1 MSIATLKKKTR
12 TQYNNMSV
20 GSKHG
25 FSLNGTHRSQG
36 YVGQTSLSRSLP
48 TTPMRGNVAKGYGG
62 CCGNYVIKPIIQSAV
77 VSLNDPKVIK
87 SSVLGTSGMLS
98 TQYRW
103 IRRPHPFISVKASN
117 DNNLKSQSYHIDKIR
132 NLTLI
137 ATTSGPCKS
146 IYPHLPICK
155 TDCNKSSNYNILQKL
170 QPITKDLNNKL
181 SLAQSTYIQ
190 YLNNGCVIENK
201 PNPNNNTSGKPFICG
216 SKLSIIN

>member
-62 CCGNYVIKPIIQSAV
+62 CCGKYVIKPIIQSAV
-77 VSLNDPKVIK
+77 VSLNNPNVVK

-103 IRRPHPFISVKASN
+103 IRRPRPFISVKASN
-117 DNNLKSQSYHIDKIR
+117 DNNLNSQSSHIDKIR

-137 ATTSGPCKS
+137 ATTTGLCKS
-146 IYPHLPICK
+146 IVSHLPICK
-155 TDCNKSSNYNILQKL
+155 TDCNKSSNYNTLRKQ

-181 SLAQSTYIQ
+181 SMAQSTYIQ
-190 YLNNGCVIENK
+190 YLNNGCVLKNK
-201 PNPNNNTSGKPFICG
+201 TFPINTAGKPFICG
-216 SKLSIIN
+216 SKLSIIH